1 MPSQPRIVLA
11 TMSVMVASFLAMAF
25 GQDRS
30 RPKLGFKLPC
40 LPQRRI
46 VRADSKCSQ
55 TEVENSAHLVFE
67 LLQVA
72 LQGCQA
78 VDVVADGL
86 AGRGRVGIQSVKE
99 VLG

>member
-1 MPSQPRIVLA
+1 MF
-11 TMSVMVASFLAMAF
+11 VMVASFLAMAF

-30 RPKLGFKLPC
+30 RPKLGFKLPY

-46 VRADSKCSQ
+46 VRADAKCSQ
-55 TEVENSAHLVFE
+55 AEVENTTHLVFE

-78 VDVVADGL
+78 VDVVANSL

-99 VLG
+99 VFG